1 MRTIDLDKKYL
12 WHPFTQ
18 MKGWLENEQTVITA
32 AKGIKLIDEE
42 GREYYDGVSS
52 LWVNIHGHQHP
63 HIDKAI
69 IAQLGKVAHSTALGL
84 ANVPASKFA
93 EKLIQTMPQGLNKVF
108 FSDDGSTAVEVALK
122 MAFQYWQ
129 HKNQPKKQKF
139 ISLANAYHGD
149 TVGTVSVGGIDL
161 FHRVFKPLLF
171 EAQHIPA
178 PSCYHCNLTTT
189 KENCP
194 LICADKLEEV
204 LQQHH
209 QEIAGLVIEPL
220 VQAAAGM
227 LMAKPGYLKKVS
239 ALTKKYNVLLIVD
252 EVATGFGRTGK
263 MFACE
268 HEDVSPDLLC
278 LSKGITGGYMPLAA
292 TITTQEIFN
301 EFLGEMADKKTFY
314 HGHSYTANQL
324 ACAAGLASLEVFEQ
338 ENVIANLEPKMSLIA
353 QKIAKINTLKH
364 VGQARQTGMIVGIE
378 VMADKETK
386 TPYEWDQCMGAVICM
401 KAREYG
407 LFIRPVGDVIVFMP
421 PLISTEEELSEML
434 DIIYKAIDEVT
445 NLGHL
450 TTAGGS
456 AHF

>member
-1 MRTIDLDKKYL
+1 M
-12 WHPFTQ
+12 
-18 MKGWLENEQTVITA
+18 
-32 AKGIKLIDEE
+32 
-42 GREYYDGVSS
+42 
-52 LWVNIHGHQHP
+52 
-63 HIDKAI
+63 
-69 IAQLGKVAHSTALGL
+69 
-84 ANVPASKFA
+84 
-93 EKLIQTMPQGLNKVF
+93 
-108 FSDDGSTAVEVALK
+108 
-122 MAFQYWQ
+122 
-129 HKNQPKKQKF
+129 
-139 ISLANAYHGD
+139 
-149 TVGTVSVGGIDL
+149 
-161 FHRVFKPLLF
+161 
-171 EAQHIPA
+171 
-178 PSCYHCNLTTT
+178 
-189 KENCP
+189 
-194 LICADKLEEV
+194 
-204 LQQHH
+204 
-209 QEIAGLVIEPL
+209 
-220 VQAAAGM
+220 
-227 LMAKPGYLKKVS
+227 
-239 ALTKKYNVLLIVD
+239 
-252 EVATGFGRTGK
+252 ATGFGRTGK

-456 AHF
+456 AYF